1 MATPQPPTIAPHESA
16 VARDPAAARSHHDVG
31 VALAQSGR
39 RAEGLEHLRAACRLA
54 PESLDFVNNLGAVCE
69 DDGLLEEAISHYQ
82 TAVRL
87 GPHLAIPHFNLGD
100 ILRKAGR
107 VEEAL
112 PALEQATRL
121 DPDLPEAWESLAEA
135 FLQHNQPDNAAIAL
149 HGHGRTLLA
158 AGRNVEAIAALE
170 RSRMLHPLLPGVIHD
185 HGKALFNLGCLEHAM
200 LLLHRAADVA
210 GRMSAA
216 EEAGEVR
223 SLALRHLAV
232 FVPGSPVDDNSSIYK
247 TRKKYI
253 EMVTAGES
261 RAQPILPRVRA
272 PGPWRIGYLSSFFHA
287 PQWMRPVWGL
297 INRHDRERF
306 EVHLVSA
313 SPRGAIDAA
322 YGRHPRD
329 RIHDISGLSNIEAAA
344 SIAAAG
350 IDLLVDLNGYSDPQ
364 RLAIHALRPAPRQVT
379 WFNMYGTSG
388 MDCFDA
394 IVGDATVAPE
404 AEDAFSS
411 EPVVRLPGSYL
422 AFAPATGPDDSPVPA
437 ITPEPPSAHGPLT
450 LGCLASSYKLTN
462 VTLAAWAEILARSP
476 QARLLIRN
484 AGLDREDHRA
494 FLKARL
500 ARLGV
505 APERIECLGSAG
517 HWEFLETYGRI
528 DLALDPFPYSGGTT
542 TSEALW
548 QGVPVITFTGD
559 RWASRTSASLL
570 RAAGLDELVA
580 SDRRGYVDLAV
591 RLATSTDTPAMLRS
605 FRAGIRARLLASAA
619 CDTAGLTRTMEDL
632 YLRLLASP

>member
-350 IDLLVDLNGYSDPQ
+350 IDLLVDLNGSRIP
-364 RLAIHALRPAPRQVT
+364 
-379 WFNMYGTSG
+379 GT
-388 MDCFDA
+388 
-394 IVGDATVAPE
+394 
-404 AEDAFSS
+404 
-411 EPVVRLPGSYL
+411 
-422 AFAPATGPDDSPVPA
+422 PD
-437 ITPEPPSAHGPLT
+437 G
-450 LGCLASSYKLTN
+450 LGG
-462 VTLAAWAEILARSP
+462 EI
-476 QARLLIRN
+476 
-484 AGLDREDHRA
+484 
-494 FLKARL
+494 
-500 ARLGV
+500 
-505 APERIECLGSAG
+505 RIEIPPPNPKA
-517 HWEFLETYGRI
+517 
-528 DLALDPFPYSGGTT
+528 
-542 TSEALW
+542 SE
-548 QGVPVITFTGD
+548 QRQDG
-559 RWASRTSASLL
+559 
-570 RAAGLDELVA
+570 
-580 SDRRGYVDLAV
+580 
-591 RLATSTDTPAMLRS
+591 
-605 FRAGIRARLLASAA
+605 
-619 CDTAGLTRTMEDL
+619 
-632 YLRLLASP
+632 